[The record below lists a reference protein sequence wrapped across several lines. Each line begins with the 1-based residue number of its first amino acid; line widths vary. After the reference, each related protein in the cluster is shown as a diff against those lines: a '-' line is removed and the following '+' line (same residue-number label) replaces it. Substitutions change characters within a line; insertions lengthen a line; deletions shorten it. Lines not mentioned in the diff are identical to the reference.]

1 MRNLKKIL
9 ALVLALVMSLSLMA
23 TASAASFPDVADDN
37 AYKTAID
44 VLNGVK
50 VFQGYND
57 GAEFRPTGEITRAEV
72 AAIIYRISTG
82 DVTDS
87 QKDIYTAWNGAGKL
101 SDVTT
106 GWYAGYVNFCSNAGY
121 IKGYPDGTFK
131 ASNKVTG
138 YEVLAMILRAVG
150 YGRNGEFSG
159 SNWAI
164 TVGSLAQTLG
174 ITKNV
179 KEDLGSPATRQMVAE
194 LLFRSI
200 FTETQKYN
208 ALYMYEGTGTNLAK
222 ENLGLERITGVVM
235 ANEWANINE
244 NADEVLANG
253 NTEMLVDGKTMTLKT
268 SSELDAVGL
277 TYNAYVQNETDVIGE
292 LEMSDVNKVAF
303 NEGAEI
309 DVTKL
314 AKKESLSTGSAL
326 FFLDYDEDYYNLDKS
341 DYLVRYAIDKDT
353 VDNTASYQDWEDY
366 MADIAAE
373 EIKGHSVTERTIKAD
388 INGDGTDESVK
399 CYVVSIRPEAD
410 ITEIDVEIMKE
421 IFYTADRI
429 GNDNSSADDKTRGYV
444 YGEVYIGT
452 SSMVDQS
459 DELSWKQFVEKY
471 FNEGTRVSY
480 EGANNGESLRVVDNN
495 GDGKAE
501 YVFKV
506 QYWQDRAVDTYKDTL
521 EFNSLRLGRYTD
533 DNRVVFDDIVV
544 GDVVNYSVIDGK
556 LRLWKADVITDTV
569 QTKNFKNVTVTPT
582 NGEEKGQS
590 EIFNETELD
599 DNIMMMDERVEYN
612 MYLDEFGYI
621 RTYELAQGS
630 KYALLTEMYT
640 TGNQNFNYVKDNK
653 WIAEVTAGD
662 AKTEEYVVANR
673 NGSVFASDAAWT
685 SRDGRYSSELNYLQ
699 PAIAHL
705 GNVYSNT
712 RLQARYY
719 AGDTSGISSL
729 YTDWGRGIFAMKTL
743 DSSRVGG
750 PNPDF
755 GVFNYGNVDYIDA
768 DHNPRVATG
777 SFSFT
782 NVASYALDGDNVVLN
797 TAAKLATDRDGN
809 QYFYKW
815 VAGKAVKD
823 TAEGWIETDGLAS
836 ETAFENKIGYDYYPV
851 YAVDYVQLEKE
862 AVKGGM
868 RHFEIDD
875 DYTSIYYANSNGY
888 VNATVDTEFYIVQS
902 GTITYYNSYKDLP
915 TIKADDVRAA
925 YAVASNTN
933 ADADDVDYW
942 VADVIVIETSGL
954 VSDYESI
961 SLMYYNPR
969 ETVGYTRY
977 VDSLNNEWRAY
988 QPDSDDEAKIT
999 VNGDT
1004 GSWGN
1009 TSDSWSRNGYG
1020 FYKLYDTEY
1029 ADGDLDAGDVVYIN
1043 SDWNNY
1049 GIFAGTIQRI
1059 EELRGSHYFDVDTHG
1074 RSYMPGGINDKYV
1087 VPVDFA
1093 EGDYDVPIYRV
1104 DSKNAENIRLGMSI
1118 SASDVELGDEIIWV
1132 MNKAQNKVAFMID
1145 LGARPSIK
1153 YTAPSWLTGVYG
1165 DIITEQVGAQE
1176 TFTTVTFPLALTG
1189 TETLEF
1195 TCGGKTTKYVA
1206 ADTQINLTLS
1216 DKQAI
1221 VPVTLTFGGG
1231 ATPGALAPMAGKWI
1245 IMPGSVSTTG
1255 NVVEFKLLN
1264 TDSGAA
1270 AMALRAAEEDH
1281 VAAYIGSK
1289 AGVDALVAMAANAIG
1304 ADGGPADL
1312 EEAKAIAAFLT
1323 AVKDDNEVTYT
1334 NANLESNL
1342 GTLETAIGG
1351 AEEENAL
1358 EAAKTAAKEALDKAA
1373 EDAKK
1378 ELDPE
1383 ADADKIAAVDAALT
1397 AAKAAVEDAEDE
1409 AGVTT
1414 AKTNGL
1420 TAIEAAA
1427 AGTQEPTK
1435 ETVTVTV
1442 TGIEG
1447 AKADPA
1453 TFEKD
1458 AALKSETITIQDA
1471 EGETL
1476 STATLTS
1483 VKVGETTL
1491 AVDTDYTYESG
1502 VITFKA
1508 ESTAAASGNI
1518 AILVTAGDDD
1528 TEEPVVLSFVPA
1540 NLTEVQDQQAPAFG
1554 QATKYEVNESDKTI
1568 TVTVEGLQKTTNTN
1582 DAESYWVGIGVTAQ
1596 ENATYAWNFGTIGES
1611 VEYKTQTRTQE
1622 VGGKTYATFYW
1633 SQDTGDAW
1641 GSNKTGY
1648 LSVKVG
1654 DGEAVTYT
1662 VTFNVTVAA
1671 ETNSGGSEAAE

>member
-121 IKGYPDGTFK
+121 IKGYPDGTFQPSK
-131 ASNKVTG
+131 NVTG

-159 SNWAI
+159 SGWAI
-164 TVGSLAQTLG
+164 TVGSLAETLG

-179 KEDLGSPATRQMVAE
+179 REPLGSPATRQMVAE
-194 LLFRSI
+194 ILFRAI

-341 DYLVRYAIDKDT
+341 DYLVRYAIAKDSCG
-353 VDNTASYQDWEDY
+353 TAWRNY
-366 MADIAAE
+366 MSDING
-373 EIKGHSVTERTIKAD
+373 KDGHTVTERTITVAWD
-388 INGDGTDESVK
+388 ENDDGVVDTNDKVV
-399 CYVVSIRPEAD
+399 CWVVSIRPDND
-410 ITEIDVEIMKE
+410 ITETDVEIMKE
-421 IFYTADRI
+421 IFYSADRI
-429 GNDNSSADDKTRGYV
+429 GDKHNDDGLRDYAV
-444 YGEVYIGT
+444 GEVYIGT
-452 SSMVDQS
+452 SSLVDQS

-506 QYWQDRAVDTYKDTL
+506 QYWQDRAVDSYKDTL

-712 RLQARYY
+712 RLQGRYY
-719 AGDTSGISSL
+719 AGDTAGTKSL
-729 YTDWGRGIFAMKTL
+729 YTDWGRGIFAMRTEN
-743 DSSRVGG
+743 SNHVGG
-750 PNPDF
+750 PANDF
-755 GVFNYGNVDYIDA
+755 GVFNYGDVDYSTKQSTDT
-768 DHNPRVATG
+768 PPVAGTAIG

-815 VAGKAVKD
+815 VAGKAVKK
-823 TAEGWIETDGLAS
+823 TAEGWIEEDSLAS
-836 ETAFENKIGYDYYPV
+836 ETVFEGKIGFDYFPA

-1009 TSDSWSRNGYG
+1009 TSASWSRNGYG

-1029 ADGDLDAGDVVYIN
+1029 ANGDLDAGDVVYIN

-1049 GIFAGTIQRI
+1049 GIYAGTIQRI
-1059 EELRGSHYFDVDTHG
+1059 TDLRSSHYFDVDTHG
-1074 RSYMPGGINDKYV
+1074 RSFVAPGINDKYV

-1093 EGDYDVPIYRV
+1093 EGDYAVPIYRV
-1104 DSKNAENIRLGMSI
+1104 DSKDAENIRLGMSI

-1132 MNKAQNKVAFMID
+1132 MDKAQNKVAFMVD

-1153 YTAPSWLTGVYG
+1153 YTAPSWLTSVYNS
-1165 DIITEQVGAQE
+1165 IITEQNASVE

-1231 ATPGALAPMAGKWI
+1231 ATPGALAPMTGKWI

-1289 AGVDALVAMAANAIG
+1289 DGVDALVAMAAKTIG

-1323 AVKDDNEVTYT
+1323 AVKDDNEVAYS
-1334 NANLESNL
+1334 NASLESNL
-1342 GTLETAIGG
+1342 GSLESAIGG

-1358 EAAKTAAKEALDKAA
+1358 AAAKENANKALDAA
-1373 EDAKK
+1373 ADEAKK
-1378 ELDPE
+1378 DLNAET
-1383 ADADKIAAVDAALT
+1383 DAAKIKAIDDALT
-1397 AAKAAVEDAEDE
+1397 AAKATVEAAEDE

-1414 AKTNGL
+1414 AKNNGL
-1420 TAIEAAA
+1420 AAIEAAA
-1427 AGTQEPTK
+1427 EGENPPAETTEVKAVALTVTLDELTAGADVALPTVSTSTTGVTASIAWKLGETAKDKADAAGTY
-1435 ETVTVTV
+1435 
-1442 TGIEG
+1442 TG
-1447 AKADPA
+1447 
-1453 TFEKD
+1453 
-1458 AALKSETITIQDA
+1458 
-1471 EGETL
+1471 
-1476 STATLTS
+1476 
-1483 VKVGETTL
+1483 
-1491 AVDTDYTYESG
+1491 
-1502 VITFKA
+1502 
-1508 ESTAAASGNI
+1508 
-1518 AILVTAGDDD
+1518 
-1528 TEEPVVLSFVPA
+1528 
-1540 NLTEVQDQQAPAFG
+1540 
-1554 QATKYEVNESDKTI
+1554 TI
-1568 TVTVEGLQKTTNTN
+1568 TVTASEGYAL
-1582 DAESYWVGIGVTAQ
+1582 AEG
-1596 ENATYAWNFGTIGES
+1596 
-1611 VEYKTQTRTQE
+1611 
-1622 VGGKTYATFYW
+1622 
-1633 SQDTGDAW
+1633 
-1641 GSNKTGY
+1641 
-1648 LSVKVG
+1648 
-1654 DGEAVTYT
+1654 VTYT
-1662 VTFNVTVAA
+1662 VNEKEATAPLTVELTVKAAGTNPPA
-1671 ETNSGGSEAAE
+1671 ETTEVKAVALTVTLDELTAGADVALPTVSTSTTGVTASIAWKLGETAKDKADAAGTYTGTITVTASEGYALAEGVTYTVNEKSATAPLTVELTVKAADSSNGNNSDQNS

>member
-106 GWYAGYVNFCSNAGY
+106 GWYAGYVNYCSNAGY
-121 IKGYPDGTFK
+121 IKGYPDGTFQPSK
-131 ASNKVTG
+131 NVTG

-159 SNWAI
+159 SGWAI
-164 TVGSLAQTLG
+164 TVGSLAETLG

-179 KEDLGSPATRQMVAE
+179 REPLGSPATRQMVAE
-194 LLFRSI
+194 ILFRAI

-341 DYLVRYAIDKDT
+341 DYLVRYAIAKDSCG
-353 VDNTASYQDWEDY
+353 TAWTNY
-366 MADIAAE
+366 MSDIDG
-373 EIKGHSVTERTIKAD
+373 KDGHTVTERTITVAWD
-388 INGDGTDESVK
+388 ENGDDVVDANDK
-399 CYVVSIRPEAD
+399 VVCWVVSIRPDND
-410 ITEIDVEIMKE
+410 ITETDVEIMKE
-421 IFYTADRI
+421 IFYSADRI
-429 GNDNSSADDKTRGYV
+429 GDKHNDDGLRDYAV
-444 YGEVYIGT
+444 GEVYIGT
-452 SSMVDQS
+452 SSLVDQS

-480 EGANNGESLRVVDNN
+480 EGAKNGESLRVVDNN

-506 QYWQDRAVDTYKDTL
+506 QYWQDRAVDSYKDTL

-768 DHNPRVATG
+768 DRDPQVATG

-823 TAEGWIETDGLAS
+823 TAEGWIEEDSLAN
-836 ETAFENKIGYDYYPV
+836 EAAFEAKIGYDYYPV

-868 RHFEIDD
+868 RHFEIND
-875 DYTSIYYANSNGY
+875 DYTDIYYANSNGY

-988 QPDSDDEAKIT
+988 QPESDDEAKIT

-1059 EELRGSHYFDVDTHG
+1059 TDLRSSHYFDVDTHG
-1074 RSYMPGGINDKYV
+1074 RSFVAPGINDKYV

-1093 EGDYDVPIYRV
+1093 EGDYAVPIYRV

-1231 ATPGALAPMAGKWI
+1231 ATPGALAPMTGKWI

-1289 AGVDALVAMAANAIG
+1289 AGVDALVTMAANAIG

-1334 NANLESNL
+1334 NASLESNL

-1397 AAKAAVEDAEDE
+1397 AAKTAVEDAEDE

-1427 AGTQEPTK
+1427 EGENPPAETTEVK
-1435 ETVTVTV
+1435 AVALTVTLDELTAGADVALPTVSTETTGVTA
-1442 TGIEG
+1442 TIAWKLDET
-1447 AKADPA
+1447 AKDKAD
-1453 TFEKD
+1453 
-1458 AALKSETITIQDA
+1458 
-1471 EGETL
+1471 
-1476 STATLTS
+1476 
-1483 VKVGETTL
+1483 
-1491 AVDTDYTYESG
+1491 
-1502 VITFKA
+1502 
-1508 ESTAAASGNI
+1508 
-1518 AILVTAGDDD
+1518 TAGEY
-1528 TEEPVVLSFVPA
+1528 T
-1540 NLTEVQDQQAPAFG
+1540 G
-1554 QATKYEVNESDKTI
+1554 TI
-1568 TVTVEGLQKTTNTN
+1568 TVTPSEGYAL
-1582 DAESYWVGIGVTAQ
+1582 AE
-1596 ENATYAWNFGTIGES
+1596 N
-1611 VEYKTQTRTQE
+1611 
-1622 VGGKTYATFYW
+1622 
-1633 SQDTGDAW
+1633 
-1641 GSNKTGY
+1641 
-1648 LSVKVG
+1648 
-1654 DGEAVTYT
+1654 VTYT
-1662 VTFNVTVAA
+1662 VNNESATAPLTVKLTVKAADSENPPAETTEVKAVALTVTLDELTAGADVALPTVSTETTGVTATIAWKLDETAKDKADTAGEYTGTITVTPSEGYALAENVTYTVNNESATAPLTVKLTVKAA
-1671 ETNSGGSEAAE
+1671 DSSSGGNSDQNS

>member
-159 SNWAI
+159 SGWAI
-164 TVGSLAQTLG
+164 TVGSLAETLG

-179 KEDLGSPATRQMVAE
+179 REPLGSPATRQMVAE
-194 LLFRSI
+194 ILFRAI

-341 DYLVRYAIDKDT
+341 DYLVRYAIAKDSCG
-353 VDNTASYQDWEDY
+353 TAWTNY
-366 MADIAAE
+366 MSDING
-373 EIKGHSVTERTIKAD
+373 KDGHTVTERTITVAWD
-388 INGDGTDESVK
+388 ENGDDVVDANDK
-399 CYVVSIRPEAD
+399 VVCWVVSIRPDND
-410 ITEIDVEIMKE
+410 ITETDVEIMKE
-421 IFYTADRI
+421 IFYSADRI
-429 GNDNSSADDKTRGYV
+429 GDKHNDDGLRDYAV
-444 YGEVYIGT
+444 GEVYIGT
-452 SSMVDQS
+452 SSLVDQS

-471 FNEGTRVSY
+471 FEGTRVSNY
-480 EGANNGESLRVVDNN
+480 EGAKNGESLRVVDNN

-506 QYWQDRAVDTYKDTL
+506 QYWQDRAVDSYKDTL

-569 QTKNFKNVTVTPT
+569 QTKNFKNETVTPT

-640 TGNQNFNYVKDNK
+640 TGNQNFNYVRDNE

-705 GNVYSNT
+705 GNIYNNT
-712 RLQARYY
+712 RLQGRYY
-719 AGDTSGISSL
+719 AGDTVGAKSL
-729 YTDWGRGIFAMKTL
+729 YTDWGRGIFAMRTEN
-743 DSSRVGG
+743 SNPVGG
-750 PNPDF
+750 PANDF
-755 GVFNYGNVDYIDA
+755 GVFNYGDVDYSAKQSTDT
-768 DHNPRVATG
+768 PPVAGTAIG

-815 VAGKAVKD
+815 VAGKAVKK
-823 TAEGWIETDGLAS
+823 TAEGWIEEDSLAS
-836 ETAFENKIGYDYYPV
+836 ETVFEGKIGFDYFPA

-1009 TSDSWSRNGYG
+1009 TSASWSRNGYG

-1029 ADGDLDAGDVVYIN
+1029 ANGDLDAGDVVYIN

-1049 GIFAGTIQRI
+1049 GIYAGTIQRI
-1059 EELRGSHYFDVDTHG
+1059 TDLRSSHYFDVDTHG
-1074 RSYMPGGINDKYV
+1074 RSFVAPGINDKYV

-1093 EGDYDVPIYRV
+1093 EGDYAVPIYRV
-1104 DSKNAENIRLGMSI
+1104 DSKDAENIRLGMSI

-1132 MNKAQNKVAFMID
+1132 MDKAQNKVAFMVD

-1153 YTAPSWLTGVYG
+1153 YTAPSWLTSVYNS
-1165 DIITEQVGAQE
+1165 IITEQNASVE
-1176 TFTTVTFPLALTG
+1176 TFTTVTFPLALTS

-1231 ATPGALAPMAGKWI
+1231 ATPGALAPMVGKWI

-1270 AMALRAAEEDH
+1270 AMALRAADDDH

-1289 AGVDALVAMAANAIG
+1289 DGVDALVAMAAKTIG
-1304 ADGGPADL
+1304 ADGGPTDL

-1323 AVKDDNEVTYT
+1323 AVKDDNEVAYT
-1334 NANLESNL
+1334 NASLESNL
-1342 GTLETAIGG
+1342 GSLESAIGG

-1358 EAAKTAAKEALDKAA
+1358 AAAKENANKALDAAAA
-1373 EDAKK
+1373 EAKK
-1378 ELDPE
+1378 DLNTET
-1383 ADADKIAAVDAALT
+1383 DAAKIKAIDDALT
-1397 AAKAAVEDAEDE
+1397 AAKAAVEAAEDE

-1414 AKTNGL
+1414 AKNNGL
-1420 TAIEAAA
+1420 AAIEAAA
-1427 AGTQEPTK
+1427 AGTQEPTV
-1435 ETVTVTV
+1435 ETVNVTV

-1458 AALKSETITIQDA
+1458 AALKGETITIQDA
-1471 EGETL
+1471 EGKTL

-1483 VKVGETTL
+1483 VKVGETAL
-1491 AVDTDYTYESG
+1491 VENTDYTYENG
-1502 VITFKA
+1502 VITFKSD
-1508 ESTAAASGNI
+1508 STATASADI
-1518 AILVTAGDDD
+1518 AIVVAAGDD
-1528 TEEPVVLSFVPA
+1528 TEPVVLSFVPA
-1540 NLTEVQDQQAPAFG
+1540 NLTEVQGQEAPAFG
-1554 QATKYEVNESDKTI
+1554 QATKYEVSESDKTI

-1582 DAESYWVGIGVTAQ
+1582 NAESYWVGIGVTAQ
-1596 ENATYAWNFGTIGES
+1596 EGAEYAWNFGEIGES

-1622 VGGKTYATFYW
+1622 VDGATYATFYW

-1654 DGEAVTYT
+1654 GGETVTYT

-1671 ETNSGGSEAAE
+1671 GTANGGNEAAE